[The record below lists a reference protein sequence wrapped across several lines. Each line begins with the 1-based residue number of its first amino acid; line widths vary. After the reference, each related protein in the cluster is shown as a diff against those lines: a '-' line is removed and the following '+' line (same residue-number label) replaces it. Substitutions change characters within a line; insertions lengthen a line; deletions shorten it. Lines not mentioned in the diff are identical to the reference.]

1 MGGAIGKLACE
12 GHPVVAL
19 VPGPPES
26 QHPFAGV
33 DEQDRQGHPA
43 LPEQGEAHEVGAV
56 VEVCHF
62 SRSTC
67 LQGWGKYPGPEEVPA
82 ISLPAS
88 QVVPRLQQDVQPV
101 PPAVR
106 VPRAEQGGSAVHG
119 AGGAAQAGEG
129 SGRDQLV

>member
-1 MGGAIGKLACE
+1 MAINSPAFE
-12 GHPVVAL
+12 NHPVTVL

-26 QHPFAGV
+26 RHRFAGV

-56 VEVCHF
+56 VEVRHL
-62 SRSTC
+62 SRSTR

-82 ISLPAS
+82 VSLPAS
-88 QVVPRLQQDVQPV
+88 QAVPRLQQDVQPV

-106 VPRAEQGGSAVHG
+106 VPRAEQGGSAVRG